1 MVSRRL
7 IRIKAYQVLF
17 AYYKSDSDNIENA
30 KKEVLFSINKTYELY
45 HKVLLLLV
53 EIKEKLENKLEKG
66 KVKKL
71 PTLEDLNPNTKFI
84 NNKLINQLENTEI
97 FTSYVERHKISW
109 KNNPEFITKLVK
121 NIEDSDYYKK
131 YMNTDNDFVADKK
144 VILSILEDTLLD
156 CNDFYELLEND
167 SIYWND
173 EIELV
178 IDMIL
183 QTFKKLKETSTKI
196 AILPLYKSETD
207 KKYAVDLV
215 SKTILDHNENTK
227 IIFEYVKNWDSERL
241 AFTDSLLMEMA
252 FIELVHF
259 NEIPVKVTLNEYI
272 EIAKF
277 YSTKQSGQF
286 INGVLDKMIKKL
298 TKENLI
304 KKTGLGLK
312 GSI

>member
-215 SKTILDHNENTK
+215 SKTIIDHNENTK

>member
-109 KNNPEFITKLVK
+109 KNDPEFITKLVK

>member
-109 KNNPEFITKLVK
+109 KNDPEFITKLVK

-215 SKTILDHNENTK
+215 SKTIIDHNENTK